1 VSDPWADPTTPTQQ
15 GQPYAGPPPTAPQ
28 PWAAPPQYGYG
39 WPSVPPAWGWPPPR
53 PRKPG
58 QVIAAAVLAFVQTAI
73 ALVGTLYTYMLSA
86 LVGLTA
92 DQGVAVG
99 DPTVRTLASEGTVLA
114 VVQLVSVVP
123 LVVGGIMALNR
134 RSHTAWLVL
143 VLALAAQVLIALY
156 WAVRLS
162 GLIGEEF
169 DAEGAPLVAFT
180 LFFAVAPVVALGLL
194 VVGAGRR
201 WFAEQPTA

>member
-1 VSDPWADPTTPTQQ
+1 MSDPWADPTTPTQP

-123 LVVGGIMALNR
+123 LVVGGTMVLSR
-134 RSHTAWLVL
+134 RSRTAWLVL
-143 VLALAAQVLIALY
+143 VLAFAAQVLIALY

-201 WFAEQPTA
+201 WFTEQPTP

>member
-1 VSDPWADPTTPTQQ
+1 VSDPWADPTTPTQP

-28 PWAAPPQYGYG
+28 PWAAPPQDGYG
-39 WPSVPPAWGWPPPR
+39 WPSVPPAWGWPQPR

-143 VLALAAQVLIALY
+143 VLALAGQVLIALY

-194 VVGAGRR
+194 AVGAGRR
-201 WFAEQPTA
+201 WFTEQPTA

>member
-1 VSDPWADPTTPTQQ
+1 VSDPWADPTTSTQP

-92 DQGVAVG
+92 DQGVVGG

-114 VVQLVSVVP
+114 VVQLGSLVP

-143 VLALAAQVLIALY
+143 VLALAGQVLIALY

-194 VVGAGRR
+194 AVGAGRR